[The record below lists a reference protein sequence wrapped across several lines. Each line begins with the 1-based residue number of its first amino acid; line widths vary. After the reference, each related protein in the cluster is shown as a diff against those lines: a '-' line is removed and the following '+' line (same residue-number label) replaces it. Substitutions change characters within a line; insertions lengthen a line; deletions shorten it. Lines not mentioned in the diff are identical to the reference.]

1 MKWKVNASKK
11 MTDLINLDYDD
22 LAWRGQVDLVLVRY
36 RRSYLLDD
44 YVSLQVGMCSN
55 ERSNCILQVV
65 SAVFNSNAF
74 LHHFSS
80 LTEG

>member
-1 MKWKVNASKK
+1 MERKVNASKEI
-11 MTDLINLDYDD
+11 TDLINLDYDD

-55 ERSNCILQVV
+55 EWSNCILQVV
-65 SAVFNSNAF
+65 SAVFNSKAF
-74 LHHFSS
+74 LLHFSS